1 MELRHLRYFLAVAE
15 CGTVTAAAGR
25 LHVAQPAI
33 SRQLQRL
40 EQDLGVS
47 LFDRQGPRLTLTDA
61 GRHMLGIASDIVA
74 RTEGAKMAA
83 QQIAEGHL
91 ARVSVAAANTT
102 IEYVLA
108 PFTATLG
115 PDDPF
120 ISVVE
125 VPSEGVHD
133 AVLGGHDLGLAAT
146 APPASR
152 LAWTS
157 LTSVP
162 LRAYVAREHPW
173 ASQRTITLRE
183 LSQAPLLLPTRADP
197 TRLVFDEAINRA
209 RLQYRSSEEVES
221 PPLRQALAAANRGVA
236 VVTDLDRFGAWPL
249 LIVDNA
255 GDPVLLPIH
264 ACWNPAHYAASSL
277 FAFAEQLK
285 RFSDTVVRQAAER
298 IGEPVVPEPDEFMA

>member
-15 CGTVTAAAGR
+15 HGTVTAAAAR

-40 EQDLGVS
+40 EHDLGVS
-47 LFDRQGPRLTLTDA
+47 LFVRQGPRLTLTDA
-61 GRHMLGIASDIVA
+61 GRHMLDIASDIVA
-74 RTEGAKMAA
+74 RAEGAKMAA
-83 QQIAEGHL
+83 QQIAQGHL
-91 ARVSVAAANTT
+91 ARVSVAAATTT

-115 PDDPF
+115 AADPF

-125 VPSEGVHD
+125 VPSEAVHD
-133 AVLGGHDLGLAAT
+133 AVFGGNDLGLAAT

-152 LAWTS
+152 LAWIR

-162 LRAYVAREHPW
+162 LRAYVASEHAW
-173 ASQRTITLRE
+173 ASRSEISLGA

-209 RLQYRSSEEVES
+209 SLQYHRYEEVES
-221 PPLRQALAAANRGVA
+221 PPLRQALATADRGVA
-236 VVTDLDRFGAWPL
+236 VVTDLERFGARPL
-249 LIVDNA
+249 LIVDDA
-255 GDPVLLPIH
+255 GDPVLLTIH
-264 ACWNPAHYAASSL
+264 ACWNPAHYAAGSL
-277 FAFAEQLK
+277 AAFAEQLK
-285 RFSDTVVRQAAER
+285 FFSDTVVRAAAER
-298 IGEPVVPEPDEFMA
+298 IGEAADSTEA